1 MKRVTITYTRQNE
14 ETPWYWQAVPSTL
27 EPVDSFLGSNSSQM
41 ETYSYVHEN
50 QNVVTFTFNAE
61 QIYQEFLAMIDADV
75 KTDYKQYCDDN
86 NITIDVVTEDV

>member
-1 MKRVTITYTRQNE
+1 
-14 ETPWYWQAVPSTL
+14 
-27 EPVDSFLGSNSSQM
+27 
-41 ETYSYVHEN
+41 
-50 QNVVTFTFNAE
+50 VTFTFNAE